1 MKQYACTRVLI
12 SHNTLL
18 TLLVGAKQ
26 CAGPMPLRQ
35 SNDAHW
41 KWREKARSENL
52 CEWPF
57 VNILVVKRV
66 HRHTLLQIF
75 SKILIRLKF
84 GKKET
89 KEERI
94 ILILHLNITLP
105 LNVQVSN
112 FEITGDLSQRNTV
125 PGCMWMLIYSLWQV
139 CMKPEY
145 FHLKEE

>member
-1 MKQYACTRVLI
+1 M
-12 SHNTLL
+12 
-18 TLLVGAKQ
+18 
-26 CAGPMPLRQ
+26 
-35 SNDAHW
+35 
-41 KWREKARSENL
+41 RSENV

-66 HRHTLLQIF
+66 YRHTLLQIF

-125 PGCMWMLIYSLWQV
+125 PGCM
-139 CMKPEY
+139 
-145 FHLKEE
+145 